1 MGNNIIRDNRV
12 GIYHHLKVL
21 SPRVLAW
28 LNVKMT
34 KFTMF
39 SILFKMTKNSCWKIN
54 SGLEEK
60 FVVFFNVVYKM

>member
-39 SILFKMTKNSCWKIN
+39 SILFKMTNKKFL
-54 SGLEEK
+54 LE
-60 FVVFFNVVYKM
+60 N